1 MSTSIYN
8 DCGCGNK
15 PQQPGIKPP
24 NLKCPPDISS
34 MLFRFIERKKI
45 GIVQGQTELASL
57 DMSSF
62 FMPLNTYTL
71 QRITLCPGDIKK
83 VDPAGI
89 STTGK
94 RPQINLFDLTDITA
108 IFTEDSYGILTVF
121 ENSETLVTLTDID
134 APDFETFI
142 LNLRVAIANNPIA
155 TTLFRVGKY
164 DTANNTFELVA
175 LKSGKYLEYNLTL
188 DDGIAAVEED
198 SLITQT
204 AERYPNGGVL
214 KVLFAAIEF
223 LPEAKS
229 NRQFLE
235 YAYNNDYIEN
245 GNSAH
250 WRKTSKLLVLTGAD
264 DIEDTDENLIE
275 TVWFKNTTETKIN
288 VYLLLGI

>member
-45 GIVQGQTELASL
+45 GVVQGQSELASL

-62 FMPLNTYTL
+62 FIPLNTYTL
-71 QRITLCPGDIKK
+71 QKITLCPGDIKK

-94 RPQINLFDLTDITA
+94 RPQINLFDLTDTISA
-108 IFTEDSYGILTVF
+108 FSEDLYANLTIS
-121 ENSETLVTLTDID
+121 ENSEILLSLNNID
-134 APDFETFI
+134 APDFDTFM
-142 LNLRVAIANNPIA
+142 LNLRVEIANSPIA
-155 TTLFRVGKY
+155 TKLFKVGSY
-164 DTANNTFELVA
+164 NNSDYTFELIGI
-175 LKSGKYLEYNLTL
+175 KSGQYLNYELTF
-188 DDGIAAVEED
+188 ED
-198 SLITQT
+198 NITSIPETSVITQT
-204 AERYPNGGVL
+204 AERYPSGDVL

-223 LPEAKS
+223 LPETKT
-229 NRQFLE
+229 NKQFLE

-245 GNSAH
+245 GSLAN
-250 WRKTSKLLVLTGAD
+250 WRKISKLLVLTGAE
-264 DIEDTDENLIE
+264 DIEDTDENLVE
-275 TVWFKNTTETKIN
+275 TVWFKNTTDTKIN
-288 VYLLLGI
+288 VYLILGI